1 MTARRFGGA
10 FSRGARPDGE
20 RAGPT
25 DPAPG
30 PTPFR
35 ARAMFIAPA
44 PLLASALGE
53 IARGDPAGIALEV
66 GAGAALLLAAEALR
80 EGLRAEAAYHAR
92 ASSARPAVPRKM
104 IASLL
109 TALATGALA
118 AFAWGLGPVA
128 GGAFGAIAGAMHVAA
143 FGIDPL
149 RAKGLAAARGG
160 EARRAGAALA
170 EAEEMVAQTL
180 DAARRLGDPALE
192 GRIRALCAAARPVLE
207 EIERDPRDLLR
218 ARRFLSITLTG
229 TRDAAVKYAAL
240 GVRDPAMRDAFAAL
254 LTHLETSFESQ
265 RARLIAEDRAE
276 LEVEIEVL
284 SDRLAQDRLGGA
296 R

>member
-1 MTARRFGGA
+1 
-10 FSRGARPDGE
+10 
-20 RAGPT
+20 
-25 DPAPG
+25 
-30 PTPFR
+30 
-35 ARAMFIAPA
+35 
-44 PLLASALGE
+44 
-53 IARGDPAGIALEV
+53 
-66 GAGAALLLAAEALR
+66 
-80 EGLRAEAAYHAR
+80 
-92 ASSARPAVPRKM
+92 
-104 IASLL
+104 
-109 TALATGALA
+109 
-118 AFAWGLGPVA
+118 
-128 GGAFGAIAGAMHVAA
+128 MHVAA